1 MKEDRERTIRLFANV
16 GCYPQNFIGSK
27 TFRCPVCS
35 DNRKPGNRRKKCLS
49 VKSMSDGVQFY
60 CFNCDFHGGFFNDDK
75 RKDTRPHRNEGNRG
89 ARARPRSRREAANP
103 YRP

>member
-1 MKEDRERTIRLFANV
+1 MKEDRERVTRLLANV

-60 CFNCDFHGGFFNDDK
+60 CFNCDFKGGFYYQAQFTK
-75 RKDTRPHRNEGNRG
+75 VERRKS
-89 ARARPRSRREAANP
+89 PRLSNAKTKIRNP
-103 YRP
+103 YL